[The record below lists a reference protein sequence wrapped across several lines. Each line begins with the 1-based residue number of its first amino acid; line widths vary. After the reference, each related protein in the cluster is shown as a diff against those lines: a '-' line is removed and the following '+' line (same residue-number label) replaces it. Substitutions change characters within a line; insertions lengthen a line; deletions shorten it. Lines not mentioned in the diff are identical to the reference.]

1 MNLNIKIIKG
11 VAFMTENTNLADI
24 NISDN
29 IDKIDK
35 LVEKFKAHQCMMAA
49 LESGLFDFL
58 YEKGE
63 STREEI
69 IASIKL
75 KGMFSKS
82 FLGALVNLGFIKLN
96 KEKYSN
102 TEIANTFLSQAS
114 KSYQGNWLKLNTGSK
129 SKWNNLTET
138 IIDNELLFQDESLS
152 EYYEIKGFEERSA
165 RGELKPIVS
174 SITSWNEFEKA
185 KKVLE
190 IGDEKGLYSVALC
203 QINPQI
209 KATVLSDSKHLE
221 SIKKYIE
228 KNNLQNQIQVLDKE
242 IESVELASDYDIVLV
257 SHFLY
262 RYRKDLESMFN
273 NIHNRARKNGLVVF
287 NHWFCGPGCQSTE
300 NIQEIDKSLFSGGH
314 PLCHFETFPD
324 KLRKNNFDVMKTL
337 DIPSYNGI
345 SKLHITI
352 KR

>member
-1 MNLNIKIIKG
+1 MNESI
-11 VAFMTENTNLADI
+11 NLADI
-24 NISDN
+24 NICDN
-29 IDKIDK
+29 IDKIDE

-63 STREEI
+63 STRQEIIEEI
-69 IASIKL
+69 KL
-75 KGMFSKS
+75 QGMFSKS
-82 FLGALVNLGFIKLN
+82 FLGALVNLGFIRLN
-96 KEKYSN
+96 NEKYSN
-102 TEIANTFLSQAS
+102 TEISNTFLSQKS
-114 KSYQGNWLKLNTGSK
+114 KCYQGNWLKLNTGSK

-138 IIDNELLFQDESLS
+138 IINNDLLFRDDSHS
-152 EYYEIKGFEERSA
+152 KYYEIKGFEERSV

-174 SITSWNEFEKA
+174 SVTNWDEFEKA
-185 KKVLE
+185 KKILE
-190 IGDEKGLYSVALC
+190 IGVEKGLYSVALC

-209 KATVLSDSKHLE
+209 KATVLSDSVNLE
-221 SIKKYIE
+221 SIKIYIE

-242 IESVELASDYDIVLV
+242 IESVELDSDYDIVLV

-262 RYRKDLESMFN
+262 KYRRELESIFN
-273 NIHNRARKNGLVVF
+273 NINSRVRKNGLVVF

-300 NIQEIDKSLFSGGH
+300 NIREIDKSLFSGGH

-324 KLRKNNFDVMKTL
+324 KLRKNKFDVINTS

-345 SKLHITI
+345 SKLYITI